1 MPTAKESE
9 RERGESERELE
20 EWEASSGT
28 GSRSASSLGHFVG
41 SRGDFSSLAHFSATF
56 FSLFP
61 PAMTTF

>member
-1 MPTAKESE
+1 MPTAKERE
-9 RERGESERELE
+9 REEEESEREL
-20 EWEASSGT
+20 EASSGT

-41 SRGDFSSLAHFSATF
+41 SRSDFSSLAHFSATF